1 MGDAVNN
8 NLKRAMSPSPS
19 ALRWAARPSV
29 SKDAPRQTRS
39 LVLILFTV
47 NNVPGC
53 KSSMYRRHV
62 ANLIIQVAELGDF
75 TSRDNNEILYR

>member
-1 MGDAVNN
+1 MNDAVNKIETRN
-8 NLKRAMSPSPS
+8 VNSPS
-19 ALRWAARPSV
+19 ALRWPRPSV

-62 ANLIIQVAELGDF
+62 GESDYQKDGVGGLHFEGQ
-75 TSRDNNEILYR
+75 